1 MDKKT
6 RLNMISSLGLQLI
19 TILSGFIIPRQ
30 ILLVFG
36 SDINGLINSLTQFL
50 NYISL
55 VEGGLGSVLMTAPFK
70 SE

>member
-55 VEGGLGSVLMTAPFK
+55 VEGGLGSVLMTALINL
-70 SE
+70 

>member
-6 RLNMISSLGLQLI
+6 RLNMISSLGLQFI

-55 VEGGLGSVLMTAPFK
+55 VEGGLGSV
-70 SE
+70 